1 MHISSLKIK
10 NYRAIKNITIDFESE
25 ISVLVGENGCGKSS
39 VLNALE
45 ACLGKNA
52 PKGGFSIA
60 IGDFHIIEPPRSHKH
75 PVVEMPPIQEKE
87 MHIEIGFTERAEI
100 RRHELPKLRAAGFC
114 EKSGILNFY
123 MEVIALAE
131 NNEVTTS
138 FRFLHK
144 VNDNQ
149 AEEIDLGD
157 KKEEYLDEIRRV
169 APFIRIRSAALPP
182 PKRAVAGN
190 LNGEEASQYNSAK
203 KSIED
208 LLQRAY
214 SELLEDPNN
223 DAAKLLIKHSSNIK
237 QMLTSIN
244 STLQAPGK
252 VLDLEDIGIQQN
264 FPGFMENDPL
274 MASPR
279 EEKNIYDTGLIAELC
294 ADANIAEEVSAGN
307 RASFEDCYK
316 NHLFGKG
323 NFSENNAADN
333 EKKDYKEEFRKL
345 SAALVGEDIIK
356 AQAADMEKAQAED
369 MKSRL
374 STPVQPDTNW
384 HKLVGL
390 MGGVGARS
398 LAMLAFAGQLFASD
412 YIIHKGDTR
421 PLISVEDPEAYLHPL
436 MLNSVWNLIDKLG
449 TQRLVTTNSPDLL
462 LAIPLNGM
470 RRMKR
475 SRDGNI
481 TVYKVPSGEVSLND
495 LRRIAYH
502 LRVRRGRAM
511 FMRSWLLV
519 EGETEFWILPEV
531 ARAMGLDLWQ
541 EGIEFIEFAQ
551 CGLVPLAKLANNLG
565 IAWHLLADGDRAGK
579 NYVEKA
585 IPCAKEKQLGKITI
599 LQDQD
604 IEHCFWENGYDYV
617 FRRAAG
623 EFIDTSNDK
632 SGKKTR
638 EIIKRAV
645 KRCSKPGLALL
656 LGREMTR
663 PGNPGIPSELEKLVY
678 DIVNSAH
685 HGRAQEQKANP
696 NDYKFMMS
704 NTKAS
709 SRRK

>member
-45 ACLGKNA
+45 ACLGKNT
-52 PKGGFSIA
+52 PRGGFTIA
-60 IGDFHIIEPPRSHKH
+60 INDFHIIEPTNSHKH
-75 PVVEMPPIQEKE
+75 PAPPPVQEKE
-87 MHIEIGFTERAEI
+87 MVIEIGFTERAEI
-100 RRHELPKLRAAGFC
+100 RRHELPKLREAGFC
-114 EKSGILNFY
+114 DSSGILNFY
-123 MEVIALAE
+123 MEVTAAAE
-131 NNEVTTS
+131 NKEVHTT

-144 VNDNQ
+144 IDEDTS
-149 AEEIDLGD
+149 EEIDLGD
-157 KKEEYLDEIRRV
+157 KKEEFLDEIRRV

-182 PKRAVAGN
+182 PKRAVADESGN
-190 LNGEEASQYNSAK
+190 SQDARYNTAK
-203 KSIED
+203 KTIED

-223 DAAKLLIKHSSNIK
+223 DAAKLLKKHSKNIEL
-237 QMLTSIN
+237 MLKSIN
-244 STLQAPGK
+244 TTLQAPGK
-252 VLDLEDIGIQQN
+252 TVDLDAIAIESA
-264 FPGFMENDPL
+264 FPVAMENDPL

-279 EEKNIYDTGLIAELC
+279 EDKNSYDSGLIAELC
-294 ADANIAEEVSAGN
+294 ADANVADEVSSEKMIN
-307 RASFEDCYK
+307 HKSSYK
-316 NHLFGKG
+316 A
-323 NFSENNAADN
+323 NFSDNGNCYENSAN
-333 EKKDYKEEFRKL
+333 ENDKINYKEEFWKK

-356 AQAADMEKAQAED
+356 AQAEDMEKAQAED
-369 MKSRL
+369 MQSRL

-384 HKLVGL
+384 HKFVGL

-398 LAMLAFAGQLFASD
+398 LAMLAFAGQLFASE
-412 YIIHKGDTR
+412 YVIHKGDSR

-449 TQRLVTTNSPDLL
+449 TQRLVTTNNPDLL

-481 TVYKVPSGEVSLND
+481 TVYKVPSGEVSFSD

-551 CGLVPLAKLANNLG
+551 CGLVPLAKLANHLG

-599 LQDQD
+599 FQEPD
-604 IEHCFWENGYDYV
+604 IEHCFWNNGYDYV

-623 EFIDTSNDK
+623 ELIDINNDK

-645 KRCSKPGLALL
+645 KRCSKPGLALI

-663 PGNPGIPSELEKLVY
+663 PGNPGIPSVLENLVY
-678 DIVNSAH
+678 DIVNSAR
-685 HGRAQEQKANP
+685 HGRAKDQKANP
-696 NDYKFMMS
+696 NDYKFMMTS
-704 NTKAS
+704 TKAS